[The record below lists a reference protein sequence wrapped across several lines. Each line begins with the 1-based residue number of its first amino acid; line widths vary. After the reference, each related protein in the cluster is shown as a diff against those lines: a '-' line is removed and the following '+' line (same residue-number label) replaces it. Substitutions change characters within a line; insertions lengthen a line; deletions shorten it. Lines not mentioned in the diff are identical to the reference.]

1 MTFAVVAILG
11 HFSKTLLL
19 FFIPQVI
26 NFLYSVPQLFHLLP
40 CPRHRLPKYDKETD
54 TVTFSLTC
62 FEKQKLSPVGRLC
75 LTVLSVTRLASVK
88 QVDVKVDND
97 SDNTVEMVECNNLTL
112 INFVLRLTGP
122 MKENHLTSLLLFLQV
137 LASLVAFTIR
147 YPLAFL
153 LYGEIIV

>member
-62 FEKQKLSPVGRLC
+62 FEKQKLSPAGSLC
-75 LTVLSVTRLASVK
+75 LKVLSVTRLASVK

-97 SDNTVEMVECNNLTL
+97 SDKTVQMVECNNLTL

-122 MKENHLTSLLLFLQV
+122 MKENHLTSVLLLLQV